1 MRLQMNELEPALKT
15 RLPLKAYKNIKVEV
29 VKRSRGSKLIIQ
41 ISKNDSEGVSA
52 RAKSHGDRNDCL
64 LIKGVWIA
72 VNLDR
77 V

>member
-1 MRLQMNELEPALKT
+1 MKN

-29 VKRSRGSKLIIQ
+29 KRGRGSKLIIQ